1 MQAIAPAALFIQGD
15 TLAFDA
21 IEAGSQ
27 GLLELLPDDHFGLVS
42 AFAHL
47 GRRVAAQVD
56 QRGHGQLLHFAFQL
70 EFSSL
75 LGGEHT
81 L

>member
-1 MQAIAPAALFIQGD
+1 MQAIAPAALFIECEAF
-15 TLAFDA
+15 AFDA

-56 QRGHGQLLHFAFQL
+56 
-70 EFSSL
+70 
-75 LGGEHT
+75 
-81 L
+81 